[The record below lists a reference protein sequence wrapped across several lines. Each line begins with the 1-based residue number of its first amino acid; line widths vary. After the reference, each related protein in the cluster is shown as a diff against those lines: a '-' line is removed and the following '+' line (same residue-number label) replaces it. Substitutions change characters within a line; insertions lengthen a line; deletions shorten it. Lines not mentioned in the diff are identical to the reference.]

1 DGLLGGGRGAAV
13 VALGVPLAVGDLL
26 QVAVDV
32 AGVGLGLGAGG
43 DLLARVL
50 DQVVAALRAEALL
63 VGEEDPLRRQLVP
76 DVVVR
81 EVGAPAPPAAGR
93 GDRHHGGDTAAA
105 QQLAERARGAAD
117 RRRRRHLGV
126 GP

>member
-1 DGLLGGGRGAAV
+1 GVGDPGGDAGDPADRRPGEARQQQTPQRLAPEQGVPLALQLVGPGLQLGDLLLGGAALDGLLDGGLGAAV
-13 VALGVPLAVGDLL
+13 VDLGVPLAVGDLL

-63 VGEEDPLRRQLVP
+63 VG
-76 DVVVR
+76 
-81 EVGAPAPPAAGR
+81 
-93 GDRHHGGDTAAA
+93 
-105 QQLAERARGAAD
+105 
-117 RRRRRHLGV
+117 
-126 GP
+126 